1 MGLSQTRRT
10 AIGPATARLA
20 TSQVHRPAR
29 SIDIALQPSQL
40 EPSVSVQVSRAF
52 LVVAFPVSLLSNTI
66 GPPND
71 STSHTPRPKT
81 RVTSPA
87 LDTAIARMGGVET
100 LRKIERVRF
109 EMMTLWQRMTFD
121 NRPNDMLGSYELHS
135 DLRNYTLDSWRNT
148 RRSIAGPN
156 LREMI
161 DVVGKEIAIRRLPT
175 ANGSIGPFAPLSIAY
190 VDERK
195 EIFAFAPERLLL
207 SAQSANDLRVLAD
220 TMIARTP
227 HARLSTTINGSPTTI
242 FIRKTDGMLAMAR
255 YRAAQL
261 NDFGLAPWGDMEVEM
276 WYSRWAQ
283 YPLADTRGVVYPQQ
297 WDIKRVG
304 QMYKRLV
311 VLQANFNAVAPAD
324 SFAISD
330 SLRTAFLAGA
340 SNKPMWD
347 FAMDSARVFEGKFAR
362 FGMPGQGQNAVRIG
376 TQWLF
381 LEGTAVPQQQEKDL
395 NWLRTVDAS
404 AVAGGLMITVP
415 NTGRGGAAWFAT
427 RKSPVFIAP
436 GTAKA
441 MAETFANWKLPRTS
455 GNALTKSQWLRIGGD
470 SVWVE
475 PIDYPDFPGA
485 IVAYVPGMKWVYS
498 GLAATPLNLS
508 LLTARVQQRG
518 WKVERYGTVRGLTEV
533 WPAASGK

>member
-1 MGLSQTRRT
+1 M
-10 AIGPATARLA
+10 
-20 TSQVHRPAR
+20 
-29 SIDIALQPSQL
+29 
-40 EPSVSVQVSRAF
+40 SVPIFRAF
-52 LVVAFPVSLLSNTI
+52 SVAAFPALLLGNTLKS
-66 GPPND
+66 PTD
-71 STSHTPRPKT
+71 STTHKPNSKARI
-81 RVTSPA
+81 TSPA
-87 LDTAIARMGGVET
+87 LDTAIVRMGGAET

-121 NRPNDMLGSYELHS
+121 DRPNDMLGSYELHS
-135 DLRNYTLDSWRNT
+135 DLRNYALDSWRNT

-156 LREMI
+156 LREMT
-161 DVVGKEIAIRRLPT
+161 DVVGKEIAIRRLP
-175 ANGSIGPFAPLSIAY
+175 AVNGNGNVPFMPLSIAS

-195 EIFAFAPERLLL
+195 ELFAFAPERLLL
-207 SAQSANDLRVLAD
+207 AAQSANDLRVWPD
-220 TMIARTP
+220 TIIAKTP
-227 HARLSTTINGSPTTI
+227 HARLSVTINGSPTTI

-283 YPLADTRGVVYPQQ
+283 YPLPETRGVVYPQQ

-330 SLRTAFLAGA
+330 SLRTVFLAGA

-347 FAMDSARVFEGKFAR
+347 FAMDSAKLIEPRIAR
-362 FGMPGQGQNAVRIG
+362 FGMPGQGQNAIKLG
-376 TQWLF
+376 NQWLF

-395 NWLRTVDAS
+395 AWLRTVDPNA
-404 AVAGGLMITVP
+404 AAGGLLITTS

-427 RKSPVFIAP
+427 KKSPVFIAP
-436 GTAKA
+436 GTANA
-441 MAETFANWKLPRTS
+441 MAATFANWKLPRTS
-455 GNALTKSQWLRIGGD
+455 GTVLTKSQWLRIGGD

-485 IVAYVPGMKWVYS
+485 IVAYVPSMKWVYS

-508 LLTARVQQRG
+508 LLAARVAQRG
-518 WKVERYGTVRGLTEV
+518 WKVERYGTVRGLAEA